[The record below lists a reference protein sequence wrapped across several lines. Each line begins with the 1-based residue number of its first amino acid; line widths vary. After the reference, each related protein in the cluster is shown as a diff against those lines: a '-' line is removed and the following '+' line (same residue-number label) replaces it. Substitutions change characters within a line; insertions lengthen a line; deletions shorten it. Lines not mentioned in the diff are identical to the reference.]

1 MTEAKEFPPLKE
13 ALGEVFDEL
22 TKEPEEKETP
32 TQDDVA
38 EESESKEIEVST
50 DEVIEPA
57 EAGADEDE
65 PGEPEKTEEDPE
77 SEEVINPLQH
87 WRPEDKEMF
96 KSIPREAQEF
106 LIERDKN
113 FQDFQASVTQKQA
126 DVADIKRALDPV
138 REELTKQGVSEA
150 DAVRR
155 LIGAHM
161 RLKDDP
167 VNTMRELMASYEID
181 IGDLTGE
188 NGNGEKV
195 DHPDSAARRE
205 VKELKEEF
213 QKERDARQ
221 MADGQ
226 KLATEIEA
234 FKADH
239 EHFDDVREEMTDI
252 AWSYHRKKL
261 DLPPLADLYEKAC
274 WQNTSVRKKMIA
286 QEGSSKSEKDTV
298 DAKKAKRASSAK
310 VRSTPKSSS
319 EHAEKE
325 TKTLREDLSATYDR
339 LNAR

>member
-38 EESESKEIEVST
+38 EESESEEVEVAT
-50 DEVIEPA
+50 DEVIEPV
-57 EAGADEDE
+57 EASADEDE

-77 SEEVINPLQH
+77 PEEVINPLQH

-113 FQDFQASVTQKQA
+113 FQASVTQKQA
-126 DVADIKRALDPV
+126 DVADIKRALEPV
-138 REELTKQGVSEA
+138 REELTKHGVSEA

-167 VNTMRELMASYEID
+167 KNTILELMSSYGID
-181 IGDLTGE
+181 MGDLTGE
-188 NGNGEKV
+188 DGDGDKV
-195 DHPDSAARRE
+195 DRPDSAARRE

-221 MADGQ
+221 AADGQ

-239 EHFDDVREEMTDI
+239 EHFDEVQEEMTDI
-252 AWSYHRKKL
+252 AWSYRRKNL
-261 DLPPLADLYEKAC
+261 DPPPLADLYEKAC
-274 WQNTSVRKKMIA
+274 WQSTSVRKKMIA
-286 QEGSSKSEKDTV
+286 QEGSSKSEKDAAE
-298 DAKKAKRASSAK
+298 AKKAKRASSAK

-325 TKTLREDLSATYDR
+325 KKTLREDLSETYDR
-339 LNAR
+339 MQAR